1 MNVSH
6 TTLKLLA
13 ALVWYIGP
21 VILFTKG
28 ADLANQAFDME
39 PKGWGRQFSW
49 IAGIIV
55 GLIKTRYIFLKSCRK
70 NMTRIDA
77 LETPKL
83 WQFYRVRFFFSLGM
97 MMLLGATL
105 SRVSAGNHTFLVFVA
120 TLDISIGTALLLSS
134 KVFWEQGVFSFS
146 KARA

>member
-1 MNVSH
+1 MTVSH
-6 TTLKLLA
+6 NTLKLLA
-13 ALVWYIGP
+13 AIVWYIGP
-21 VILFTKG
+21 IILFTKG

-49 IAGIIV
+49 IAGITV

-70 NMTRIDA
+70 NMARIDA
-77 LETPKL
+77 LESPKI
-83 WQFYRVRFFFSLGM
+83 WEFYRLRFFFSLGM

-105 SRVSAGNHTFLVFVA
+105 SRVSTGNHAFLVAVA

-134 KVFWEQGVFSFS
+134 KVFWEQSVFSFS
-146 KARA
+146 RKTS

>member
-1 MNVSH
+1 MTVSH
-6 TTLKLLA
+6 NTLKLLA

-21 VILFTKG
+21 IILFTKG

-49 IAGIIV
+49 IAGITV

-70 NMTRIDA
+70 NMARIDA
-77 LETPKL
+77 LESPKI
-83 WQFYRVRFFFSLGM
+83 WEFYRLRFFFSLGM

-105 SRVSAGNHTFLVFVA
+105 SRVSTGNHAFLVAVA

-134 KVFWEQGVFSFS
+134 KVFWEQSVFSFS
-146 KARA
+146 RKTS